1 MNDLKR
7 QIYDLIKRP
16 HLTSLATITEDG
28 KPWVRYMSAVGGE
41 NFTIRMSTFVSSRK
55 VQQIKN
61 DPEVHLTC
69 GCSGLDD
76 SNSYLQIQGLAELS
90 TSENERR
97 AFWNDNLK
105 AYFESPDN
113 PAYGII
119 IVRPYRIE
127 LWGTAPK
134 PLVWEA

>member
-41 NFTIRMSTFVSSRK
+41 DFTIRMSTFVTSRK

-76 SNSYLQIQGLAELS
+76 FNSYL
-90 TSENERR
+90 
-97 AFWNDNLK
+97 
-105 AYFESPDN
+105 
-113 PAYGII
+113 
-119 IVRPYRIE
+119 
-127 LWGTAPK
+127 
-134 PLVWEA
+134 